1 MKQSK
6 QQKVQ
11 RQRRQL
17 TKAQEIFAQ
26 ELFKGASQRQ
36 AYYKAYPN
44 SKSWAENSVDSNACA
59 LAKDA
64 KVMQRL
70 SELNSKAEKS
80 TIYNAQQLREFW
92 TNILLDGEAGIA
104 NRLKASEL
112 LGKSQGMFVEKRE
125 TSFSNKDDCII
136 KVVKSD
142 D

>member
-1 MKQSK
+1 MRQSK
-6 QQKVQ
+6 QQRTQKQ
-11 RQRRQL
+11 EKQL
-17 TKAQEIFAQ
+17 TNAQEIFAQ

-44 SKSWAENSVDSNACA
+44 SKSWAENSVDSKASQLFRNV
-59 LAKDA
+59 
-64 KVMQRL
+64 KVQQRL
-70 SELNSKAEKS
+70 SELNSKAEKN

-92 TNILLDGEAGIA
+92 TKILLDGEAGIT

-125 TSFSNKDDCII
+125 TSISNKDDCII

>member
-1 MKQSK
+1 MQNK

-11 RQRRQL
+11 RQEKQL
-17 TKAQEIFAQ
+17 TKAQEIFVQ

-36 AYYKAYPN
+36 AYYKAYPK
-44 SKSWAENSVDSNACA
+44 SKSWAENSVDSNAST

-64 KVMQRL
+64 KVLQRL

-92 TNILLDGEAGIA
+92 TNILLNDEAGIA